1 MIVFSRAISFGAP
14 PAWVHTSSV
23 SESPLPL
30 PVCTPQPVAIRPTAA
45 AAATALES
53 ILGLVLPTGPPEVR
67 CDRCHMKKRF
77 FRVMYRFFK
86 VKTLF
91 MTFLNGPTG
100 G

>member
-1 MIVFSRAISFGAP
+1 
-14 PAWVHTSSV
+14 
-23 SESPLPL
+23 LK
-30 PVCTPQPVAIRPTAA
+30 
-45 AAATALES
+45 S

-91 MTFLNGPTG
+91 TIFLNGPTG